1 MFTNAKHKYQNNN
14 YYFGKGLKGA
24 HKMTSIILSIENL
37 SVSVGSRIAIK
48 DLSLQ
53 IPSNTIL
60 YLLGP
65 NGAGKTTLLRAIIG
79 YPGYNTV
86 SGVIQFE
93 GEDVTD
99 KPMEYRVSK
108 GLALA
113 HQIPPKLAG
122 VRVADLLSTLC
133 KKSECSVSDVAKD
146 MEIEHLLYRE
156 FGKGFSGGELKR
168 VEIATLLAQRP
179 KLALV
184 DEPDTGVDVDS
195 IEIIARGLKKLVEI
209 SPYKSIV
216 IVTHTA
222 FIARYIEPDAT
233 CILLGG
239 SIVRCGDP
247 ELLYKVM
254 RSGFK
259 GLA

>member
-1 MFTNAKHKYQNNN
+1 MPN
-14 YYFGKGLKGA
+14 
-24 HKMTSIILSIENL
+24 IVLSIENL

-48 DLSLQ
+48 DLNLEV
-53 IPSNTIL
+53 PNNTIL

-65 NGAGKTTLLRAIIG
+65 NGAGKSTLLRTIIG
-79 YPGYNTV
+79 YPGYNVLT
-86 SGVIQFE
+86 GVIHFE
-93 GEDVTD
+93 NEDVTD

-113 HQIPPKLAG
+113 HQIPPKLVG
-122 VRVADLLSTLC
+122 IRVIDLLSTLC
-133 KKSECSVSDVAKD
+133 KRGGCTINDVAKE

-179 KLALV
+179 RLALV

-195 IEIIARGLKKLVEI
+195 IEIIARGLKKLVEF
-209 SPYKSIV
+209 SPHKSIV

-222 FIARYIEPDAT
+222 FIARYIEPDTT
-233 CILLGG
+233 CILLNG
-239 SIVRCGDP
+239 SIIRCGEA

-254 RSGFK
+254 RHGFK
-259 GLA
+259 GLV